1 MPITPEEYAQ
11 LEEKEISIR
20 SKIINQPPPCKVNKP
35 NEKSIFVEKIQLKT
49 NLTENE
55 QFISNLI
62 KTHPFGYLY
71 FQPLIEIHP
80 LSIGTI
86 ASECDQPDIQSA
98 NQNELIEGKYKEVG
112 EQTLEDF
119 LTEQIQTNP
128 NTYIQ
133 LLVHSHLQ
141 LLDSIAILQS
151 LEPPVVHFHITPQ
164 TILYDKTNGT
174 PVLTDF
180 RLAFTKTIIETP
192 EESDELF
199 PSFENHPSWP
209 VEVYL
214 LSQMLN
220 PLQTQTQTQTPSPNY
235 SSESQTSLKNKD
247 KEQLK
252 STYLS
257 WDVYAI
263 NQTIFSFINHRRTS
277 LETQEGQSPISHTGQ
292 SPISHTG
299 QSLITNLTPTSNI
312 PFVRTYEELLIKELS
327 AEPTERSSI
336 PSLQTKIRDIFQSV
350 PKKEYLDFLREL
362 QQ

>member
-35 NEKSIFVEKIQLKT
+35 TETSTFVEKIQLKT

-62 KTHPFGYLY
+62 KTHPFGFLY
-71 FQPLIEIHP
+71 FQPLIEIQP

-112 EQTLEDF
+112 EQTLEEF
-119 LTEQIQTNP
+119 LTEQKQSNP
-128 NTYIQ
+128 NSFIQ
-133 LLVHSHLQ
+133 LLIHSHLQ
-141 LLDSIAILQS
+141 LLNSIAILQS

-180 RLAFTKTIIETP
+180 RLAFTKKMIETP

-199 PSFENHPSWP
+199 PPFENHPSWP

-220 PLQTQTQTQTPSPNY
+220 PPENPSQVPNPSPNY
-235 SSESQTSLKNKD
+235 SPESQTALKNKD

-257 WDVYAI
+257 WDVYAV
-263 NQTIFSFINHRRTS
+263 NQTIFSFM
-277 LETQEGQSPISHTGQ
+277 
-292 SPISHTG
+292 
-299 QSLITNLTPTSNI
+299 TNLVPTSNI
-312 PFVRTYEELLIKELS
+312 PFVRTYQELLTKELS

-336 PSLQTKIRDIFQSV
+336 PSIQTKIRDIFQSV